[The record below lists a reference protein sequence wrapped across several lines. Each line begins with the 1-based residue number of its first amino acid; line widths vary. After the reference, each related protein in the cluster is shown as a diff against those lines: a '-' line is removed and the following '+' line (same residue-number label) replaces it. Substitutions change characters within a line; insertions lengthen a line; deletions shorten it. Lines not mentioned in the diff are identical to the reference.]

1 MSFEEDRQREENRAK
16 GQQYADESFSAI
28 LADQFQRNEIGKTA
42 TYKAI
47 VTEVN
52 GNKRLTTSE
61 QRSRVMSLLRS
72 GQAESVAKAIELL
85 ESDDI
90 AGKNTHR

>member
-1 MSFEEDRQREENRAK
+1 MPFEDNRQSEANRAK
-16 GQQYADESFSAI
+16 GQQYADESFAAI
-28 LADQFQRNEIGKTA
+28 LADQFQKNEIGKTA
-42 TYKAI
+42 VYKA
-47 VTEVN
+47 VVAEVN

-72 GQAESVAKAIELL
+72 GQAESVSKAIEIL